1 MSSIKEKAKK
11 FPHVY
16 VILFCVIIVSALL
29 TYILPSN
36 MYDQQMKDGKATKL
50 IDPNSYH
57 SVPSSPVDPWKMM
70 LSVPTGMQAVAS
82 IIFFIF
88 IVGGAF
94 NIIQS
99 TGAIEAGIRK
109 LVTALGHGKGKG
121 DDKGSTTKDGI
132 LLFIIV
138 AAFSIGGCTF
148 GMAEE
153 ALVFIP
159 MLVPL
164 AIAMG
169 YDSLVGLAMALVAPC
184 AGFTGAFINPF
195 TLQVAQGFVGLPLL
209 SGMGYRIIIFV
220 IQTIVAFTFIFWYA
234 QRVKKN
240 PKLSVMY
247 EADQKREKIDL
258 EAKSAFTLQH
268 KLVLVIMLCTFALLI
283 YGVNKWGW
291 YIDEIAAL
299 FLTMGAVCGFVGGLG
314 PSKVAEAFVDGSTA
328 LTVGALV
335 VGVARAILV
344 VLSQGA
350 ILHTI
355 VHGMAAAVAGLPPA
369 LSAIGMYIVQIII
382 SVIIPSGSGM
392 AAVTMPIMGPAGH
405 APGHDPADRG
415 PHLPV
420 RGRLHEHHHPDF
432 RLPARGRRPRQGSLR
447 EVGQVVRAPVRH
459 FPRPRRRIRDHRPDH
474 PVRTFLKLEQNG

>member
-1 MSSIKEKAKK
+1 MAKEKNRK

-16 VILFCVIIVSALL
+16 VILFIVIIAAALL
-29 TYILPSN
+29 TYVLPAN
-36 MYDQQMKDGKATKL
+36 QYDRQIKDGKETKL

-57 SVPSSPVDPWKMM
+57 PIDSNPVDPWETLLAIPKG
-70 LSVPTGMQAVAS
+70 LQEVAS

-88 IVGGAF
+88 IVGGSF

-99 TGAIEAGIRK
+99 TGAVEAGIRS
-109 LVTALGHGKGKG
+109 LVNALGGKGS
-121 DDKGSTTKDGI
+121 GSDWKDGL
-132 LLFIIV
+132 LLFLIV
-138 AAFSIGGCTF
+138 AAFSFGGSSF

-169 YDSLVGLAMALVAPC
+169 YDSLTGLALALVGPC

-209 SGMGYRIIIFV
+209 SGMGYRIIIFSV
-220 IQTIVAFTFIFWYA
+220 QTILAFLFIFWYA

-258 EAKSAFTLQH
+258 DAKSPFTGQQ
-268 KLVLVIMLCTFALLI
+268 KLVLIFMVACFALLI
-283 YGVNKWGW
+283 FGVNTWGW

-299 FLTMGAVCGFVGGLG
+299 FLAMGAISGFIGGKG
-314 PSKVAEAFVDGSTA
+314 PSKVAEAFVEGSTA

-344 VLSQGA
+344 VLTQGG

-355 VHGMAAAVAGLPPA
+355 VHAMAAAVQGLPPF

-392 AAVTMPIMGPAGH
+392 AAVTMPIMGPLATLLGMTQQTAVLIYQFADGFTNIIIPTSGYLLAGVALAKVPYEKWVKWY
-405 APGHDPADRG
+405 APLFGIFLAVGAVFVIIAQAIAFG
-415 PHLPV
+415 P
-420 RGRLHEHHHPDF
+420 F
-432 RLPARGRRPRQGSLR
+432 
-447 EVGQVVRAPVRH
+447 
-459 FPRPRRRIRDHRPDH
+459 
-474 PVRTFLKLEQNG
+474 